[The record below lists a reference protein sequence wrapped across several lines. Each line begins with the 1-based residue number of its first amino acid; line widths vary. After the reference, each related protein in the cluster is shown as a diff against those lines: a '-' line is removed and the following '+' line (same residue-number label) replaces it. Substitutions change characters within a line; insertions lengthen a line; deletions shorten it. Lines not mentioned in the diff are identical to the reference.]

1 MREGPENQETGYFA
15 VVSSPDLANTMIISV
30 QLCIAVHG
38 ACTLCMMP
46 LKCSLGPNVSLVVV
60 DAELSVTEPDPGDS
74 SSITQCFTA
83 DLIEPLD
90 SDAFIPLILSTASTT
105 ATQSADFLLNTSVLI
120 LPANFTGEFITC
132 VEFEVFSDEIAEGN
146 ETIVFEA
153 SSQVTSSFVINI
165 LDNEDIGTYNICMQR
180 FYFKLLSTYT
190 STADRAEM

>member
-1 MREGPENQETGYFA
+1 
-15 VVSSPDLANTMIISV
+15 
-30 QLCIAVHG
+30 
-38 ACTLCMMP
+38 MMP
-46 LKCSLGPNVSLVVV
+46 LKRSLGPNVSLVAV

-105 ATQSADFLLNTSVLI
+105 ATQGTDFLLNTSVLI

-146 ETIVFEA
+146 ESIVFEA

-165 LDNEDIGTYNICMQR
+165 LDNEDIGKYNICMQR
-180 FYFKLLSTYT
+180 FYFILLSTYKY
-190 STADRAEM
+190 S